1 MSQEIKI
8 ILIWS
13 NEMKSHILL
22 EKAFSYENNSHKLLP
37 ENCFYDRKNGLWRT
51 KNTGDVMMVSN
62 FAQRPET
69 KKCDIETGE
78 DQKGE

>member
-1 MSQEIKI
+1 
-8 ILIWS
+8 
-13 NEMKSHILL
+13 MKSHILL
-22 EKAFSYENNSHKLLP
+22 EKSFCYENKPRKLTP
-37 ENCFYDRKNGLWRT
+37 ENCYYDRKNGLWRIES
-51 KNTGDVMMVSN
+51 TGEVMMVSD

>member
-1 MSQEIKI
+1 MRQ
-8 ILIWS
+8 
-13 NEMKSHILL
+13 HILL
-22 EKAFSYENNSHKLLP
+22 EKAYTYNNQPRKLAP
-37 ENCFYDRKNGLWRT
+37 EGCSYDRKCGLWRVDS
-51 KNTGDVMMVSN
+51 TGEVMMVSH

>member
-1 MSQEIKI
+1 
-8 ILIWS
+8 
-13 NEMKSHILL
+13 MKQHILL
-22 EKAFSYENNSHKLLP
+22 DKAYTYENTPRNLTP
-37 ENCFYDRKNGLWRT
+37 EGCSYDRVCGLWRVD
-51 KNTGDVMMVSN
+51 NTGDIMMISD

>member
-1 MSQEIKI
+1 MDS
-8 ILIWS
+8 
-13 NEMKSHILL
+13 
-22 EKAFSYENNSHKLLP
+22 
-37 ENCFYDRKNGLWRT
+37 
-51 KNTGDVMMVSN
+51 TGEVMMVSH